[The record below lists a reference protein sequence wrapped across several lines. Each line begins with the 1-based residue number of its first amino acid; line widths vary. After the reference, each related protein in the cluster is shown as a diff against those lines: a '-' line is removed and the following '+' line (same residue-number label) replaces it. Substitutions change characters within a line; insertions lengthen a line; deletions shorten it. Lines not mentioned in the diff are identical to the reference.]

1 MASFL
6 TITEQAS
13 LNNIRA
19 AAPNYMQG
27 YSDLTKRN
35 HLLLA
40 MMDQIGN
47 IEYGAS
53 EVARIW
59 QVKVRNPT
67 VSVFAN
73 TTNKTFL
80 DSQVFEQMQ
89 VGIRGYEASDLLKE
103 LDWKKNRTSAGD
115 HQLVNLYD
123 FKMETLGRAMV
134 EHVQNSIPKD
144 GDAAANSN
152 GYQGFESCL
161 LPENTNTG
169 SDACTANDRVVVPND
184 TYGGIST
191 QLGNL
196 GGTWSSDI
204 VAGNRMNIDQNV
216 DNDWPYG
223 VGDSQYDAL
232 SPVLI
237 NYASSNWAG
246 GTTWA
251 DNVEECVREMS
262 AILRNKNGMG
272 MGSTDIVMLLAPN
285 LYPQA
290 ENYYSTRFRVNQPF
304 TGGDQG
310 FPVANSLYIDGT
322 AVKQDYSIPADIGYA
337 IAPEAIEFFNL
348 ALMNQP
354 SSEAS
359 MIDTFGPTWSESHA
373 AFLMRVSTHGN
384 LRMSPRGLGK
394 FATTA
399 HYNAQGA

>member
-123 FKMETLGRAMV
+123 FKMETLGRALV
-134 EHVQNSIPKD
+134 
-144 GDAAANSN
+144 
-152 GYQGFESCL
+152 
-161 LPENTNTG
+161 
-169 SDACTANDRVVVPND
+169 
-184 TYGGIST
+184 
-191 QLGNL
+191 
-196 GGTWSSDI
+196 
-204 VAGNRMNIDQNV
+204 
-216 DNDWPYG
+216 
-223 VGDSQYDAL
+223 
-232 SPVLI
+232 
-237 NYASSNWAG
+237 
-246 GTTWA
+246 
-251 DNVEECVREMS
+251 
-262 AILRNKNGMG
+262 
-272 MGSTDIVMLLAPN
+272 
-285 LYPQA
+285 
-290 ENYYSTRFRVNQPF
+290 
-304 TGGDQG
+304 
-310 FPVANSLYIDGT
+310 
-322 AVKQDYSIPADIGYA
+322 
-337 IAPEAIEFFNL
+337 
-348 ALMNQP
+348 
-354 SSEAS
+354 
-359 MIDTFGPTWSESHA
+359 
-373 AFLMRVSTHGN
+373 
-384 LRMSPRGLGK
+384 
-394 FATTA
+394 
-399 HYNAQGA
+399 